1 MEYLN
6 RAACWATLVAFVVI
20 AYLSIEPTN
29 IAVVDDLND
38 KSKHVMAF
46 FTLAI
51 GLLHFWRLSWSM
63 TALVLMTFGIG
74 IEISQSF
81 IPGRTATSWDVA
93 ANSAG
98 FLLAWGIIKV
108 FRATR
113 VIVE

>member
-6 RAACWATLVAFVVI
+6 RAGCWAALVAFIII
-20 AYLSIEPTN
+20 AYLSVKSSN
-29 IAVVDDLND
+29 VAFVDDLND
-38 KSKHVMAF
+38 KIKHAMAF

-51 GLLHFWRLSWSM
+51 GLLHFWRLSWLM

-81 IPGRTATSWDVA
+81 IPGRTATSSDVA
-93 ANSAG
+93 ANGAG

-113 VIVE
+113 VIAE